1 MVPPMEKRAR
11 DVIAGALRPS
21 DPRRFLVEAMIGAM
35 NADRVIDP
43 REQEMIRKRMSEH
56 AMFAGLSPQN
66 ANLLLEL
73 ATDAVNFAGSASGRV
88 TAIAKGLPAR
98 LHRFTAMAMACEVV
112 VADERIEQTEIAYL
126 DNLRVALR
134 IAPYE
139 AQEVFNAA
147 KDGRTLQY
155 IEDRLL
161 RLRSLI
167 PVVVEVF
174 TLRAMTLGRL
184 DDEHRFEVR
193 DFLIS
198 IPDLALREHEID
210 GLLFQSFRRPRQGQ
224 GIADELTAV
233 AQSLPDPVDRYW
245 MVVYAMC
252 AEPPDTLAR
261 WRFIPFLSIVQRAFQ
276 IVDADMEL
284 ALADAAQFPA
294 NLPRPR

>member
-1 MVPPMEKRAR
+1 MEKRAR
-11 DVIAGALRPS
+11 DVIGGALRPN

-35 NADRVIDP
+35 NADRKIDP
-43 REQEMIRKRMSEH
+43 REQETIRKRMAEH

-73 ATDAVNFAGSASGRV
+73 ATDAVNFAGGATGRIP
-88 TAIAKGLPAR
+88 AIAKGLPAR

-112 VADERIEQTEIAYL
+112 VADDVVEESEVMYL
-126 DNLRVALR
+126 DALRIALR

-147 KDGRTLQY
+147 KDGRALQY
-155 IEDRLL
+155 IDDRVL
-161 RLRSLI
+161 RLRSLV
-167 PVVVEVF
+167 PVVAEVF
-174 TLRAMTLGRL
+174 TLRAITLGSL
-184 DDEHRFEVR
+184 NDEHRFEVR
-193 DFLIS
+193 DFLSS

-210 GLLFQSFRRPRQGQ
+210 GLLFQSFRRPRSS
-224 GIADELTAV
+224 GIEAELV
-233 AQSLPDPVDRYW
+233 QLAQSLPDPVDRYW
-245 MVVYAMC
+245 MVVYSMC
-252 AEPPDTLAR
+252 AEPIDTLPR

-284 ALADAAQFPA
+284 AVADAASFPA

>member
-1 MVPPMEKRAR
+1 MEKRAR
-11 DVIAGALRPS
+11 DVIGGALRPN

-35 NADRVIDP
+35 NADRKIDP
-43 REQEMIRKRMSEH
+43 REQETIRKRMAEH

-73 ATDAVNFAGSASGRV
+73 ATDAVNFAGGATGRIA
-88 TAIAKGLPAR
+88 AIAKGLPAR

-112 VADERIEQTEIAYL
+112 VADEVVEESEISYL
-126 DNLRVALR
+126 DSLRIALR

-147 KDGRTLQY
+147 KEGRAMQY
-155 IEDRLL
+155 IDDRVL
-161 RLRSLI
+161 RLRGLV
-167 PVVVEVF
+167 PVVAEVF
-174 TLRAMTLGRL
+174 TLRAITLGSL
-184 DDEHRFEVR
+184 NDQHRFEVR
-193 DFLIS
+193 DFLSS

-210 GLLFQSFRRPRQGQ
+210 GLLFQSFRRPRQSD
-224 GIADELTAV
+224 IEAELVAI

-252 AEPPDTLAR
+252 AEPVETLPR

-284 ALADAAQFPA
+284 AVADAAQFPA
-294 NLPRPR
+294 NLPRPH

>member
-1 MVPPMEKRAR
+1 MEKRAR
-11 DVIAGALRPS
+11 DVIGGALRPN

-35 NADRVIDP
+35 NADSKIDP
-43 REQEMIRKRMSEH
+43 REQETIRKRMAEH

-73 ATDAVNFAGSASGRV
+73 ATDAVNFAGGATGRIG
-88 TAIAKGLPAR
+88 AIAKGLPAR

-112 VADERIEQTEIAYL
+112 VADEIVEQSEIYYL
-126 DNLRVALR
+126 DSLRIALR

-147 KDGRTLQY
+147 KEGRALQY
-155 IEDRLL
+155 IDDRVL
-161 RLRSLI
+161 RLRSLV

-174 TLRAMTLGRL
+174 TLRAITLGSL
-184 DDEHRFEVR
+184 TDDHRFEVR
-193 DFLIS
+193 DFLS
-198 IPDLALREHEID
+198 AIPDLALREHEID
-210 GLLFQSFRRPRQGQ
+210 GLLFQSFRRARAH
-224 GIADELTAV
+224 GIEAELV
-233 AQSLPDPVDRYW
+233 QLAQSLPDPVDRYW

-252 AEPPDTLAR
+252 AEPIDTLPR

-284 ALADAAQFPA
+284 AVADAAQFPA

>member
-1 MVPPMEKRAR
+1 MEKRAR
-11 DVIAGALRPS
+11 DVIAGALRPN

-35 NADRVIDP
+35 NADRVIHP
-43 REQEMIRKRMSEH
+43 SEQEMIRRRMGEH

-73 ATDAVNFAGSASGRV
+73 ATDAVNFAGGANGRIA
-88 TAIAKGLPAR
+88 AIAKGLPAR
-98 LHRFTAMAMACEVV
+98 LHRFTAMAMACEIV
-112 VADERIEQTEIAYL
+112 VADQDIHEHEIAYL
-126 DNLRVALR
+126 DNLRIALR

-147 KDGRTLQY
+147 KEGRAIQY
-155 IEDRLL
+155 IEDRVL
-161 RLRSLI
+161 RLRSLV
-167 PVVVEVF
+167 PVVIDVF
-174 TLRAMTLGRL
+174 TLRAITLGRL

-193 DFLIS
+193 DFLVS
-198 IPDLALREHEID
+198 IPDLSLREHEIE
-210 GLLFQSFRRPRQGQ
+210 GLLFQAFRRQRQGS
-224 GIADELTAV
+224 IESELMAI

-261 WRFIPFLSIVQRAFQ
+261 WRFIPFLAIIQRAFQ

-284 ALADAAQFPA
+284 AVADAAQFPPT
-294 NLPRPR
+294 LPRPR

>member
-1 MVPPMEKRAR
+1 MEKRAR
-11 DVIAGALRPS
+11 DVIGGALRPN

-35 NADRVIDP
+35 NADRKIDP
-43 REQEMIRKRMSEH
+43 REQETIRKRMAEH

-73 ATDAVNFAGSASGRV
+73 ATDAVNFAPGGASGRIA
-88 TAIAKGLPAR
+88 AIAKGLPAR

-112 VADERIEQTEIAYL
+112 VADEVVEESEVLYL
-126 DNLRVALR
+126 DALRIALR

-147 KDGRTLQY
+147 KDGRALQY
-155 IEDRLL
+155 IDDRVL
-161 RLRSLI
+161 RLRGLV
-167 PVVVEVF
+167 PVVAEVF
-174 TLRAMTLGRL
+174 TLRAITLGSL
-184 DDEHRFEVR
+184 NDEHRFEVR
-193 DFLIS
+193 DFLSS

-210 GLLFQSFRRPRQGQ
+210 GLLFQSFRRPRQS
-224 GIADELTAV
+224 GIEAELMEL

-252 AEPPDTLAR
+252 AEPVDTLPR

-284 ALADAAQFPA
+284 AVADAASFPA
-294 NLPRPR
+294 TLPRPR